1 MQNVALCDRVEYLD
15 FVLSGDG
22 IENSLNIRPRD
33 FNVSSMESFSSSR
46 SNNTLLLLRLGK
58 QSFYSSIF
66 YLGFLKA
73 NCNIFG
79 LGSYVSS

>member
-1 MQNVALCDRVEYLD
+1 MQNVASCDRVEYLD

-66 YLGFLKA
+66 
-73 NCNIFG
+73 I
-79 LGSYVSS
+79 

>member
-1 MQNVALCDRVEYLD
+1 MQNVASCDRVEYLD

-46 SNNTLLLLRLGK
+46 SNNTLLLRLGK

>member
-1 MQNVALCDRVEYLD
+1 MQNVASCDRVEYLD

-79 LGSYVSS
+79 FGSYVSF